1 MEGYT
6 LAQFLTD
13 AGSFI
18 TAAFG
23 WVGDV
28 VQIVVSNPLTLVA
41 SLIPLSGLGIG
52 LFRRLRG

>member
-13 AGSFI
+13 AGSFVS
-18 TAAFG
+18 AAFG

-28 VQIVVSNPLTLVA
+28 VQVIVSNPLTLVGA
-41 SLIPLSGLGIG
+41 LIPLSGLGIG